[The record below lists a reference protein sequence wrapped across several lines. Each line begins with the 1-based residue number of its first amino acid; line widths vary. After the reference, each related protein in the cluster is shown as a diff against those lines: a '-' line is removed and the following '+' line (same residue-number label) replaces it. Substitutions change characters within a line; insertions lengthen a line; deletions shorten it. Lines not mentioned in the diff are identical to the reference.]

1 MTYLENICVYFTY
14 GILMFLNNKSDL
26 LLTFINN
33 LLLFNNWVGKFI
45 INYEKKSHAK
55 LLSSKRDYE
64 H

>member
-1 MTYLENICVYFTY
+1 MTYLEYIRVYFTY

-26 LLTFINN
+26 LLTNN

-45 INYEKKSHAK
+45 NYQKKSHAK
-55 LLSSKRDYE
+55 VLSSKRDYE

>member
-1 MTYLENICVYFTY
+1 
-14 GILMFLNNKSDL
+14 MFLNNKSDL